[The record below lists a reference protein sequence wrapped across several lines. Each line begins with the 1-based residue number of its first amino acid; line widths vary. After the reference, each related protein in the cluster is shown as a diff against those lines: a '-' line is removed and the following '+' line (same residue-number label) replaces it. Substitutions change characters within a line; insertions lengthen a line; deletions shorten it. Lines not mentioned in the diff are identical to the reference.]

1 MVENKIYNWKSVSNN
16 YYFHTESENPILK
29 KDEHHAEII
38 DITDGLVVSDSLL
51 STNDY
56 ELENQEILKQDTI
69 MDAFSKRKI

>member
-1 MVENKIYNWKSVSNN
+1 MIDESYKWKTIGNA
-16 YYFHTESENPILK
+16 YYFNTESENPILK

-38 DITDGLVVSDSLL
+38 DISDGLVVSDSLL

-69 MDAFSKRKI
+69 MDAFSRKKI